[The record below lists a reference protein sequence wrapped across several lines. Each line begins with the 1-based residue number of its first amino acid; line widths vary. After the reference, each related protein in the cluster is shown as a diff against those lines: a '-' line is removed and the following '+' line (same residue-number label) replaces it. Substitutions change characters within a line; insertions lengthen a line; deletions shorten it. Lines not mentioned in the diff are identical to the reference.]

1 MNCMTTRSGTPGA
14 FGKGRMASALVAGM
28 LALGAGTVATPQT
41 TAAQAGGWQFELTPY
56 IWAAGMSG
64 DVQGGALPT
73 IGVDMS
79 FSDILDNLDA
89 GLMGAFE
96 ARKGRWGFLFDAIYM
111 KLKDSGTASRTG
123 TGPIGATA
131 TASAE
136 LEVKQTLF
144 AAAVAYRAVE
154 GRAPLDVIGGLRYSK
169 IEADASINGSFFA
182 QTGTVAR
189 SAEKDW
195 VDPYIGVRVLQPI
208 ASHWTLVGYLDIGG
222 FGVGSDF
229 TWQTLLGVNY
239 EFSKMF
245 AGKFGYRY
253 ISVDY
258 DKDGFVYDMA
268 NSGLYLGLGIR
279 F

>member
-1 MNCMTTRSGTPGA
+1 VSTTLRTSVLAATLLVA
-14 FGKGRMASALVAGM
+14 FGLTPI
-28 LALGAGTVATPQT
+28 LARAQIA
-41 TAAQAGGWQFELTPY
+41 TAAPGTDWTFDFTPY
-56 IWAAGMSG
+56 IWGAGMSG
-64 DVQGGALPT
+64 KVEAGALPT
-73 IGVDMS
+73 INVDMS

-123 TGPIGATA
+123 AGPIGATA

-136 LEVKQTLF
+136 LEMKQYLY

-154 GRAPLDVIGGLRYSK
+154 GRAPLDVIGGLRYSS
-169 IEADASINGSFFA
+169 IEASAQIDGSFFGQA
-182 QTGTVAR
+182 GTVAR
-189 SAEKDW
+189 SAKKDW
-195 VDPYIGVRVLQPI
+195 VDPYVGVRVLQPL
-208 ASHWTLVGYLDIGG
+208 ASHWTLVGYVDIGG
-222 FGVGSDF
+222 FGFGSDF
-229 TWQTLLGVNY
+229 TWQTLVGVNY

-268 NSGLYLGLGIR
+268 NSGLYLGVGIR

>member
-1 MNCMTTRSGTPGA
+1 
-14 FGKGRMASALVAGM
+14 
-28 LALGAGTVATPQT
+28 
-41 TAAQAGGWQFELTPY
+41 
-56 IWAAGMSG
+56 MSG

-123 TGPIGATA
+123 PGPIGATA

-154 GRAPLDVIGGLRYSK
+154 GRAPLDVIGGLRYSRL
-169 IEADASINGSFFA
+169 EADASINGSFFA

-208 ASHWTLVGYLDIGG
+208 AAHWTLVGYLDIGG

-229 TWQTLLGVNY
+229 TWQSLVGVNV
-239 EFSKMF
+239 EFSKTF

-268 NSGLYLGLGIR
+268 NSGLYLGVGIR